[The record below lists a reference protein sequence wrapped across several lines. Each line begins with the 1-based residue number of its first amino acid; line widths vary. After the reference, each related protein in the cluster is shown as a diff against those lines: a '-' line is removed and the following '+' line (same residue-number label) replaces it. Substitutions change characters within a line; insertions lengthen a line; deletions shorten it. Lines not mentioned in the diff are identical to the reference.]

1 MKLKSLILENFRSF
15 KELVRIEINDFTA
28 FVGANDAGKSTI
40 LEAMEI
46 FFNNNLIKIDDS
58 DCCVHSDNKLVR
70 IGCVFEE
77 LPPNIVLDSSSE
89 TNLEKEYLLNEEG
102 DLEIHKLYDCQNKS
116 PKESIYAICSHPLNS
131 KVNDLLQ
138 LKITDLKKRLK
149 ELSIDDENVD
159 LRSSSSIRE
168 AIYNSFGNEISFG
181 KTSIPLNKED
191 GKTIWEALKRQL
203 PIYALFQSD
212 RPSKDD
218 DTEVQDP
225 MKLAVT
231 EAIKTVESQIV
242 QIVSEI
248 QRNVEDVAHRT
259 LEQLR
264 VIDATLAYELKPEFK
279 TEPKWESL
287 FKLTLNG
294 DDSIPI
300 NKRGS
305 GVRRLILLSFFK
317 AEVERKRNQSA
328 VPVIYAIEEP
338 ETSQHPNNQLKIIK
352 SLLELSN
359 EENCQVLIT
368 THVPA
373 LAGEVPID
381 SLRYVTKNDIG
392 IKTVLEK
399 NEFVLEEIASVLGVL
414 PDPIKPTRPIII
426 CVEGSNDVSFL
437 KHISR
442 ILNEKES
449 TYPNLNSDPRLTILP
464 LGGSSLSEWVKHRY
478 LKNLG
483 AIEIHIYDRDTEPPL
498 EPKYVFHANSVNQR
512 KDGSIAFITE
522 KRELENY
529 IHPVTVNNIMGHN
542 ITFEAFDDVPRM
554 LCNLTGMKESTV
566 KKWLNDKVVSTMTY
580 EQLCEIDPKSEIE
593 GWFQEIRNRLLN
605 VSGSVEVAASSEV
618 NLS

>member
-1 MKLKSLILENFRSF
+1 
-15 KELVRIEINDFTA
+15 
-28 FVGANDAGKSTI
+28 
-40 LEAMEI
+40 
-46 FFNNNLIKIDDS
+46 
-58 DCCVHSDNKLVR
+58 
-70 IGCVFEE
+70 
-77 LPPNIVLDSSSE
+77 
-89 TNLEKEYLLNEEG
+89 
-102 DLEIHKLYDCQNKS
+102 
-116 PKESIYAICSHPLNS
+116 
-131 KVNDLLQ
+131 
-138 LKITDLKKRLK
+138 
-149 ELSIDDENVD
+149 
-159 LRSSSSIRE
+159 
-168 AIYNSFGNEISFG
+168 
-181 KTSIPLNKED
+181 
-191 GKTIWEALKRQL
+191 
-203 PIYALFQSD
+203 
-212 RPSKDD
+212 
-218 DTEVQDP
+218 

-279 TEPKWESL
+279 SEPKWESL

-373 LAGEVPID
+373 LAGEVPIN
-381 SLRYVTKNDIG
+381 SLRYVTKNELG

-399 NEFVLEEIASVLGVL
+399 NDFVLEEIASVLGVL
-414 PDPIKPTRPIII
+414 PDPIKPKPPIII

-442 ILNEKES
+442 VLNEKES
-449 TYPNLNSDPRLTILP
+449 TYPDLNVDPRLTILP

-483 AIEIHIYDRDTEPPL
+483 AIEIHIYDRDTEPPI
-498 EPKYVFHANSVNQR
+498 EPKYLFHANSVNQR
-512 KDGSIAFITE
+512 KDGSIAFITD

-529 IHPVTVNNIMGHN
+529 IHSVPINNILGHN
-542 ITFEAFDDVPRM
+542 ISFDAFDDVPKM
-554 LCNLTGMKESTV
+554 LCGLTGMKESTV

-593 GWFQEIRNRLLN
+593 GWFQEIRNRLSN
-605 VSGSVEVAASSEV
+605 VNGSAEVAASSE
-618 NLS
+618 N